1 MVAVPFAACGPD
13 AKPPAPCDG
22 PTFDLRVQAED
33 GPVPLGT
40 EINVR
45 YGGNHDGETY
55 TVGESHMSQAVF
67 CQELAMIGGA
77 PSVEPSA
84 AMAGAAPGGATGAGG
99 SGAVDSGVMQVKCR
113 LYTQG
118 AARLDVDAEG
128 YEPIEDQELPLTED
142 ERCQVPVKVVLQR
155 MLDAGK

>member
-1 MVAVPFAACGPD
+1 
-13 AKPPAPCDG
+13 
-22 PTFDLRVQAED
+22 VQAED
-33 GPVPLGT
+33 GPVPEGT

-55 TVGESHMSQAVF
+55 TVGQPHMSQAVF
-67 CQELAMIGGA
+67 CTELAVIGGA
-77 PSVEPSA
+77 PTVEPSDA
-84 AMAGAAPGGATGAGG
+84 VAGANAAVAGATGVGG
-99 SGAVDSGVMQVKCR
+99 TSAIDSGVMQVKCG

-128 YEPIEDQELPLTED
+128 YEPIQDQELPLTEE